1 MRRAAVGSPAD
12 GTDARGLPCLASG
25 AELVLPRGRWGER
38 RMLLM
43 VAAARTA
50 PRLGWRTRRHSAT
63 SAASLLGQQRP
74 SEPRYPAAS
83 QFTATHSGTISHA
96 TQYPTAAL
104 YKERYILCPVV
115 PHSGSVSRSDMVSLG
130 MGSIVV
136 ATSQGRTS
144 DVERGSTVTGNGRGR
159 ERAMRAHAGCLC
171 SSSGCNYHQCG

>member
-1 MRRAAVGSPAD
+1 MR
-12 GTDARGLPCLASG
+12 CLASG

-43 VAAARTA
+43 VAAVTAAARTVA
-50 PRLGWRTRRHSAT
+50 RLGSRTRRHSAT
-63 SAASLLGQQRP
+63 SAASGLGQLRP

-83 QFTATHSGTISHA
+83 QLTATHSGTISHA

-104 YKERYILCPVV
+104 YKERCILCLVV
-115 PHSGSVSRSDMVSLG
+115 SHSGTVSRSDMVSLG

-144 DVERGSTVTGNGRGR
+144 DVERGSPGNGRGR
-159 ERAMRAHAGCLC
+159 ERAMRAHAWWLR
-171 SSSGCNYHQCG
+171 SVSGCNNHRCG